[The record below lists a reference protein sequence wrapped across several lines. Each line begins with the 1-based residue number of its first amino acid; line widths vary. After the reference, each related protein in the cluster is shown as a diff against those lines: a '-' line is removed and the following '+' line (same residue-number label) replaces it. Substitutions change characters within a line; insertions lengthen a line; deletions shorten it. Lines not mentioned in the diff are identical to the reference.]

1 MNKDYTHST
10 KHICVHIKI
19 CGSHV
24 GFVLFQHV
32 MVAFTYGHIIL
43 MGLLMGCVID
53 CVLSKWIHFTLAAVM
68 DLHTSR
74 SVVSMTSGSNDTR
87 FSVITTEL
95 RRLKDCAD
103 NNNKASLKLPIVE
116 YLNSFFMSDTV
127 KSPLRPN
134 QSEIIMSLGMELHYV
149 SRFFFCIDV
158 DPNPSISVLS
168 LSSNKLQVSIV
179 LL

>member
-1 MNKDYTHST
+1 
-10 KHICVHIKI
+10 
-19 CGSHV
+19 
-24 GFVLFQHV
+24 
-32 MVAFTYGHIIL
+32 
-43 MGLLMGCVID
+43 
-53 CVLSKWIHFTLAAVM
+53 
-68 DLHTSR
+68 
-74 SVVSMTSGSNDTR
+74 MTSGSNDTR

-95 RRLKDCAD
+95 RRLKDCAN

-116 YLNSFFMSDTV
+116 YLNSSFMSDTV

-134 QSEIIMSLGMELHYV
+134 QSEIIMSLGMELHFV